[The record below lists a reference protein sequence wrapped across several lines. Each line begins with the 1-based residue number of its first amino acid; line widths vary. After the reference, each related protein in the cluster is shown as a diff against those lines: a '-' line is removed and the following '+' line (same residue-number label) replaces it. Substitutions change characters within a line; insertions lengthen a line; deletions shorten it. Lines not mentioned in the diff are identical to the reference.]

1 MDRCDKW
8 ETHYNR
14 FYVPFHGESAGT
26 SHFRFGAPHDVGGF
40 EYGFAGRSD
49 TSTSAD
55 YYAASEELFSSY
67 GDGDEQPGS
76 NTNTYPT
83 DFTSDLDDSNK
94 VLKYKA
100 RTPSLSLSLSLS
112 LSFSLFLFLFLSHSN
127 FKYNTMY

>member
-1 MDRCDKW
+1 M
-8 ETHYNR
+8 
-14 FYVPFHGESAGT
+14 PFHGESAGT

-100 RTPSLSLSLSLS
+100 RTLFLSLSLSLFLS
-112 LSFSLFLFLFLSHSN
+112 LSFSFSFFLTQILSTIQCTN
-127 FKYNTMY
+127 ADCR